1 MESWPADD
9 RNIEDIPRKEGKGKR
24 KEIFQY
30 PNLDHGLLEALTLV
44 EKENR
49 LEWSSLVKSYGTLY
63 LTPAGKPVK
72 IFPATRPPSITFP
85 RITPGRRAERGA
97 NFLRTHFPDVEIAA
111 ELIREE
117 IETDAKV
124 SHDRDVYN
132 PYDGNLLETV
142 TSYESSRPVSLHLAF
157 PMGELG
163 RDLNISPFLPS
174 ENGRVFSPAAT
185 PVRSF
190 DTPISQI
197 ASPRYDPPN
206 LAQGALLA
214 VRTYGITC
222 VLGMRSSDTPKKVK
236 LFDVATISPFDVG
249 GHQMIDVKF
258 PSVHDL
264 LVVNDQGMVFS
275 YNFTSGKPF
284 IIFDYSTLSSMSEVM
299 SDDFWRLSLGAN
311 IDTCLLTSSKVLRQ
325 LDSRVGPLMH
335 GESRLLKDMITA
347 VEDQDGHLIR
357 LCTTS
362 QLFWIDDRNPGK
374 PILGYNHNRSF
385 DRTLRTDTVSFQNT
399 PFTFLTSRKNG
410 MVHVYSVSRSNE
422 NGLIHANGIPHCL
435 TSATDFEDSLI
446 GQLFAHHSYL
456 AWDQSFSLLRL
467 SRRGAIHM
475 IELGLSDEIEILTPN
490 LEWSEDVKEL
500 DLSASTLR
508 PDIGPLGNREYVE
521 VDFSEMYH
529 HIFVERARRDEEYEE
544 KNAEDV
550 YDLVDRLPLY
560 WQDTN
565 VPIEHMLTTY
575 DIAFRSGDEPDGASR
590 ADFLTG
596 SIINSTRG
604 YRALQQGR
612 LSPASLGQGF
622 GWYHNIGS
630 TLQVLDSTVHHN
642 VEDILEHLRKY
653 DLVYSPDRT
662 AQSLRRESK
671 AREQLALDLALSQDV
686 FFVQPLKPPASVP
699 DDLESMTE
707 ALSIGNKPP
716 SVDFRYLRPM
726 PRKTADE
733 GREEGGDDDPEMSY
747 PLGVR
752 LLLKEWAAGTDPDT
766 YVYVDPYGDPTE
778 EPTRIQPKSNLPK
791 STQPKRPPVV
801 VASSAMVPTVQPTS
815 SRGTFFPQ
823 SQPAIVPVLRSTS
836 QSQIS
841 NALPATSSQEL
852 MTSTHIFPGPHEGR
866 PPPAAKKKPAKKRL
880 GVFCCRVGHAS
891 ETGLTASPVSPPYG
905 WKKACILSFF
915 FASFRLHR
923 GPGSTSNFPYD
934 SAAYNDFLRRNKA
947 VVCALSASY
956 ISTFAG
962 YPLDSL
968 KSRLQTTKTPISV
981 SRLAAVV
988 YRDEGVV
995 GFYRGLWI
1003 PLITISFVRAASFT
1017 IYTRTKEF
1025 CRDHNYLTRNS
1036 IIDASLVGGISGAM
1050 SGALISFGSAPFELV
1065 KVRRQLEFAIAASK
1079 GVQLTKAPKTWEAVK
1094 EIFQSNG
1101 ITGLYTGFRM
1111 HFVRDTTGT
1120 ALYFLE
1126 YDGMRHLLG
1135 RDRSGDQGLT
1145 PAWLPIPASIVPFF
1159 CGSLSG
1165 VSSWALIY
1173 PLDVVKTKIQQRSL
1187 AGERYRGPW
1196 ETLYRLVRGPD
1207 PNNPKPLLAG
1217 IARIYRGLGVSAV
1230 RSITTHGLL
1239 WTFFDLVSNY
1249 IDHLP

>member
-1 MESWPADD
+1 MESWPTDD
-9 RNIEDIPRKEGKGKR
+9 RNIEDIPRKEGKGKK

-44 EKENR
+44 EKGNR
-49 LEWSSLVKSYGTLY
+49 LEWSSLVKNSDPFKLK
-63 LTPAGKPVK
+63 AGKPVK
-72 IFPATRPPSITFP
+72 VFPATRPPSPTLP
-85 RITPGRRAERGA
+85 RMTPGRRAERGA
-97 NFLRTHFPDVEIAA
+97 NFLRTHFPDVDIAA

-117 IETDAKV
+117 IETDAKDV
-124 SHDRDVYN
+124 HDKGVYN

-142 TSYESSRPVSLHLAF
+142 ISYESSRPVSLHLAF

-163 RDLNISPFLPS
+163 RDLNLSPFHPS
-174 ENGRVFSPAAT
+174 ENGKKFTPIAT
-185 PVRSF
+185 PAKSF

-197 ASPRYDPPN
+197 TSPRYDPQN
-206 LAQGALLA
+206 TAQSALLA
-214 VRTYGITC
+214 VRTYGNTC
-222 VLGMRSSDTPKKVK
+222 VLRMGPSDTPKRVK
-236 LFDVATISPFDVG
+236 LVDVATISPSDVG
-249 GHQMIDVKF
+249 GRQMIDVKF

-264 LVVNDQGMVFS
+264 LTVNDQGMVFIS
-275 YNFTSGKPF
+275 FSV
-284 IIFDYSTLSSMSEVM
+284 FDHSTLSSTSEVISDDL
-299 SDDFWRLSLGAN
+299 SDDFWRLALGAT
-311 IDTCLLTSSKVLRQ
+311 IDTCLLTSGKVLRQ
-325 LDSRVGPLMH
+325 LDSRVGPLIH
-335 GESRLLKDMITA
+335 CESCIFMFTYFCRITA
-347 VEDQDGHLIR
+347 STDGHLIR

-362 QLFWIDDRNPGK
+362 QLFWIDDRKPGK
-374 PILGYNHNRSF
+374 PILGYKHNRSF
-385 DRTLRTDTVSFQNT
+385 DRTLRTDTVAFRDT
-399 PFTFLTSRKNG
+399 PLTFLTSRKNG
-410 MVHVYSVSRSNE
+410 LVQVYTVSRSSE
-422 NGLIHANGIPHCL
+422 NGLIHANGLPYCL
-435 TSATDFEDSLI
+435 TSATDFEDSLT
-446 GQLFAHHSYL
+446 GQLFAHHPYRG
-456 AWDQSFSLLRL
+456 WDQSFSLLRL
-467 SRRGAIHM
+467 SRRGAIQM
-475 IELGLSDEIEILTPN
+475 IELGHSEEIETLTPN
-490 LEWSEDVKEL
+490 FEWSNDVKEL
-500 DLSASTLR
+500 DLNASTLR
-508 PDIGPLGNREYVE
+508 PDIGPLGSREYME

-529 HIFVERARRDEEYEE
+529 RKSTRQDEEHEE
-544 KNAEDV
+544 ENAEDV
-550 YDLVDRLPLY
+550 YDLVDRLPLF

-575 DIAFRSGDEPDGASR
+575 DIAFRAGEDPDGASR

-612 LSPASLGQGF
+612 LSPASLSKGSA
-622 GWYHNIGS
+622 WHRNIGP
-630 TLQVLDSTVHHN
+630 TLQALDSTVHRN
-642 VEDILEHLRKY
+642 LEDILDNLRKH
-653 DLVYSPDRT
+653 DLAHSPDRT
-662 AQSLRRESK
+662 AQSLRKESK
-671 AREQLALDLALSQDV
+671 AREQLALDLALSQDI
-686 FFVQPLKPPASVP
+686 FSCQPPKPPASVP
-699 DDLESMTE
+699 DDLETMTE
-707 ALSIGNKPP
+707 ALSIDNKPP
-716 SVDFRYLRPM
+716 PVDFKYLRPR
-726 PRKTADE
+726 PQKEA
-733 GREEGGDDDPEMSY
+733 REEGGDDDPEMAC

-752 LLLKEWAAGTDPDT
+752 LLLKEWDAGADPDT
-766 YVYVDPYGDPTE
+766 YVYADPYGDPTE
-778 EPTRIQPKSNLPK
+778 EPTKIQLPKPKSSLPK

-801 VASSAMVPTVQPTS
+801 VASSAMVPLVQPAS
-815 SRGTFFPQ
+815 DRGTLFPQ
-823 SQPAIVPVLRSTS
+823 SQPAVVPVLRAIT
-836 QSQIS
+836 QSQTS
-841 NALPATSSQEL
+841 TAFPAPGSQEL
-852 MTSTHIFPGPHEGR
+852 MTSMQVLPGPHGGR
-866 PPPAAKKKPAKKRL
+866 PPTAKKKPAKKRL
-880 GVFCCRVGHAS
+880 GGHAS

-905 WKKACILSFF
+905 WKKACILSLF
-915 FASFRLHR
+915 STLLRLHR
-923 GPGSTSNFPYD
+923 GPGSTSNLPYD

-995 GFYRGLWI
+995 GFYRGIWI

-1017 IYTRTKEF
+1017 IYTRTKEY
-1025 CRDHNYLTRNS
+1025 CRDHNYLARNS

-1094 EIFQSNG
+1094 EIFRSNG

-1135 RDRSGDQGLT
+1135 RERSGDQGPT

-1159 CGSLSG
+1159 CGSLAG

-1217 IARIYRGLGVSAV
+1217 ITRIYRGLGVSAV

>member
-1 MESWPADD
+1 MESWPTDD
-9 RNIEDIPRKEGKGKR
+9 RKSEDIPRKEGKGKK

-30 PNLDHGLLEALTLV
+30 PNLDHGLVEALTLV
-44 EKENR
+44 EKGNG

-63 LTPAGKPVK
+63 SISEPVK
-72 IFPATRPPSITFP
+72 VFPATRPPSITLP
-85 RITPGRRAERGA
+85 HMTLRRRAERGA
-97 NFLRTHFPDVEIAA
+97 NFLRTHFPEVEIAA

-124 SHDRDVYN
+124 LRDQDVYN

-142 TSYESSRPVSLHLAF
+142 ISYDSLRPTSSHLAF

-174 ENGRVFSPAAT
+174 DNGSVFTPTAT

-197 ASPRYDPPN
+197 ASPRYDLSN
-206 LAQGALLA
+206 LTQGALLA
-214 VRTYGITC
+214 VRTYGITS
-222 VLGMRSSDTPKKVK
+222 VLEMCSGDTPKKVK
-236 LFDVATISPFDVG
+236 VVDVATIASSDVG

-264 LVVNDQGMVFS
+264 LAVSDHGMVFS
-275 YNFTSGKPF
+275 YNFTGCKPF
-284 IIFDYSTLSSMSEVM
+284 PIFDYSTLSSMSEIM
-299 SDDFWRLSLGAN
+299 SDDFWRLALGAN
-311 IDTCLLTSSKVLRQ
+311 VGTCLLTSVKVLRR
-325 LDSRVGPLMH
+325 LDSRDNHVYSSIFSVTS
-335 GESRLLKDMITA
+335 EKDVITA

-362 QLFWIDDRNPGK
+362 QLLWIDDRKPGK
-374 PILGYNHNRSF
+374 PLLGYHHNRSF
-385 DRTLRTDTVSFQNT
+385 DRTLKTETVSFQSA
-399 PFTFLTSRKNG
+399 PLTFLTSRKNG
-410 MVHVYSVSRSNE
+410 LVDVYNVSRSSE
-422 NGLIHANGIPHCL
+422 NGLVHANALPYCL
-435 TSATDFEDSLI
+435 TSATGFEDSLT
-446 GQLFAHHSYL
+446 GQSFVHHPYL
-456 AWDQSFSLLRL
+456 NGDQSFSLLRL
-467 SRRGAIHM
+467 SRRGAIQM
-475 IELGLSDEIEILTPN
+475 IELHCSNEIGTLTPQF
-490 LEWSEDVKEL
+490 EWSDDVKDL
-500 DLSASTLR
+500 DLKASTLR
-508 PDIGPLGNREYVE
+508 PDEGLLGNREHME
-521 VDFSEMYH
+521 VDFSGVYRH
-529 HIFVERARRDEEYEE
+529 VFVERPRLDEEHEE
-544 KNAEDV
+544 KHAEDV
-550 YDLVDRLPLY
+550 YGLVNRLPLF
-560 WQDTN
+560 WQYTN
-565 VPIEHMLTTY
+565 APIEHMLTTY
-575 DIAFRSGDEPDGASR
+575 DIIFRAGDDPDGASR

-604 YRALQQGR
+604 YRALQEGR
-612 LSPASLGQGF
+612 LSPATLSKGSA
-622 GWYHNIGS
+622 WHHNIGP
-630 TLQVLDSTVHHN
+630 TLHALDSTVRHN
-642 VEDILEHLRKY
+642 VEDILEDLRKY
-653 DLVYSPDRT
+653 DVAHCPDGT
-662 AQSLRRESK
+662 AQSLRREGK
-671 AREQLALDLALSQDV
+671 AREQLALDLLLSQDV
-686 FFVQPLKPPASVP
+686 FSVQPLKPPASVP

-716 SVDFRYLRPM
+716 PVDFRYLQPM
-726 PRKTADE
+726 LRRTAE
-733 GREEGGDDDPEMSY
+733 AMREGGDDDPEMSY

-752 LLLKEWAAGTDPDT
+752 LLLKEWDAGTDPDN
-766 YVYVDPYGDPTE
+766 YVYVDPYG
-778 EPTRIQPKSNLPK
+778 
-791 STQPKRPPVV
+791 
-801 VASSAMVPTVQPTS
+801 
-815 SRGTFFPQ
+815 G
-823 SQPAIVPVLRSTS
+823 
-836 QSQIS
+836 
-841 NALPATSSQEL
+841 SQEL
-852 MTSTHIFPGPHEGR
+852 MTSTQILPGPHGGR
-866 PPPAAKKKPAKKRL
+866 PPPAGKKKPAKKRL
-880 GVFCCRVGHAS
+880 GHAS

-905 WKKACILSFF
+905 WKKACIS
-915 FASFRLHR
+915 
-923 GPGSTSNFPYD
+923 STSNLPYD

-1025 CRDHNYLTRNS
+1025 CRDHNYLSRNS
-1036 IIDASLVGGISGAM
+1036 IIDASVVGGISGAM

-1079 GVQLTKAPKTWEAVK
+1079 GIQLTKAPKTWEAVK
-1094 EIFQSNG
+1094 EIFRSNG

-1135 RDRSGDQGLT
+1135 RDRSGDQGPT
-1145 PAWLPIPASIVPFF
+1145 PTWLPIPASIVPFF

-1196 ETLYRLVRGPD
+1196 ETLYRLIRGPD

-1217 IARIYRGLGVSAV
+1217 ITRIYRGLGVSAV

>member
-1 MESWPADD
+1 MELWPTDD
-9 RNIEDIPRKEGKGKR
+9 RNIEDIPRKEGKGKK
-24 KEIFQY
+24 KEILQY

-44 EKENR
+44 EKGNR
-49 LEWSSLVKSYGTLY
+49 LEWSSLVKSYDSDPFKLK
-63 LTPAGKPVK
+63 AGKPVK
-72 IFPATRPPSITFP
+72 VFPATRPPSPTLP
-85 RITPGRRAERGA
+85 RMTPGRGAERGA
-97 NFLRTHFPDVEIAA
+97 NFLRTHFPDVDIAA

-117 IETDAKV
+117 IETDAKDV
-124 SHDRDVYN
+124 HDKGVYN

-142 TSYESSRPVSLHLAF
+142 ISYESSRPVSLHLAF

-163 RDLNISPFLPS
+163 RDLNLSPFHPS
-174 ENGRVFSPAAT
+174 ENGKKFTPTAT
-185 PVRSF
+185 PAKSF

-197 ASPRYDPPN
+197 TSPRYDPQN
-206 LAQGALLA
+206 TAQSALLA
-214 VRTYGITC
+214 VRTYGNTC
-222 VLGMRSSDTPKKVK
+222 VLKMGPSDTPKRVK
-236 LFDVATISPFDVG
+236 LVDVATISPSDVG
-249 GHQMIDVKF
+249 GRQMIDVKF

-264 LVVNDQGMVFS
+264 LTVNDQGVVFS
-275 YNFTSGKPF
+275 YSLSGDKPF
-284 IIFDYSTLSSMSEVM
+284 PVFDHSTLSSTSEVISDDL
-299 SDDFWRLSLGAN
+299 SDDFWRLALGAT
-311 IDTCLLTSSKVLRQ
+311 IDTCLLTSGKVLRQ
-325 LDSRVGPLMH
+325 LDSRDNGVYSSIFSVPS
-335 GESRLLKDMITA
+335 EKDIITA

-362 QLFWIDDRNPGK
+362 QLFWIDDRKPGK
-374 PILGYNHNRSF
+374 PILGYKHNRSF
-385 DRTLRTDTVSFQNT
+385 DRTLRTDTVAFRDT
-399 PFTFLTSRKNG
+399 PLTFLTSRKNG
-410 MVHVYSVSRSNE
+410 LVQVYTVSRSSE
-422 NGLIHANGIPHCL
+422 NGLIHANGLPYCL
-435 TSATDFEDSLI
+435 TSATDFEDSLT
-446 GQLFAHHSYL
+446 GQLFAHHPYRG
-456 AWDQSFSLLRL
+456 WDQSFSLLRL
-467 SRRGAIHM
+467 SRRGAIQM
-475 IELGLSDEIEILTPN
+475 IELGHSEEIETLTPN
-490 LEWSEDVKEL
+490 FEWSNDVKEL
-500 DLSASTLR
+500 DLNASTLR
-508 PDIGPLGNREYVE
+508 PDIGPLGSREYME

-529 HIFVERARRDEEYEE
+529 HLFVERTRQDEEHEE
-544 KNAEDV
+544 ENAEDV
-550 YDLVDRLPLY
+550 YDLVDRLPLF

-575 DIAFRSGDEPDGASR
+575 DIAFRAGEDPDGASR

-612 LSPASLGQGF
+612 LSPASLSKGSA
-622 GWYHNIGS
+622 WHRNIGP
-630 TLQVLDSTVHHN
+630 TLQALDSTVHRN
-642 VEDILEHLRKY
+642 LEDILDNLRKH
-653 DLVYSPDRT
+653 DLAHSPDRT
-662 AQSLRRESK
+662 AQSLRKESK
-671 AREQLALDLALSQDV
+671 AREQLALDLALSQDI
-686 FFVQPLKPPASVP
+686 FSCQPPKPPASVP
-699 DDLESMTE
+699 DDLETMTE
-707 ALSIGNKPP
+707 ALSIDNKPP
-716 SVDFRYLRPM
+716 PVDFKYLRPR
-726 PRKTADE
+726 PQKEA
-733 GREEGGDDDPEMSY
+733 REEGGDDDPEMAC

-752 LLLKEWAAGTDPDT
+752 LLLKEWDAGADPDT
-766 YVYVDPYGDPTE
+766 YVYADPYGDPTE
-778 EPTRIQPKSNLPK
+778 EPTKIQLPKPKSSLPK

-801 VASSAMVPTVQPTS
+801 VASSAMVPLVQPAS
-815 SRGTFFPQ
+815 SRGSLFPQ
-823 SQPAIVPVLRSTS
+823 SQPAVVPVLRAIT
-836 QSQIS
+836 QSQAS
-841 NALPATSSQEL
+841 TAFPAPDSQEL
-852 MTSTHIFPGPHEGR
+852 MTSTQVLPGPHGGR
-866 PPPAAKKKPAKKRL
+866 PPTAKKKPAKKRL
-880 GVFCCRVGHAS
+880 GGHAS

-905 WKKACILSFF
+905 WKKACILSLF
-915 FASFRLHR
+915 STLLRLHR
-923 GPGSTSNFPYD
+923 GPGSTSNLPYD

-995 GFYRGLWI
+995 GFYRGIWI

-1017 IYTRTKEF
+1017 IYTRTKEY
-1025 CRDHNYLTRNS
+1025 CRDHNYLARNS

-1094 EIFQSNG
+1094 EIFRSNG

-1135 RDRSGDQGLT
+1135 RERSGDQGPT

-1159 CGSLSG
+1159 CGSLAG

-1217 IARIYRGLGVSAV
+1217 ITRIYRGLGVSAV

>member
-1 MESWPADD
+1 MESWPTDD
-9 RNIEDIPRKEGKGKR
+9 RNIEDIPRREGKGKK

-44 EKENR
+44 EKGNR
-49 LEWSSLVKSYGTLY
+49 LEWSSLVKNYAILKAVSTDSDPFKLQ
-63 LTPAGKPVK
+63 AGKPVK
-72 IFPATRPPSITFP
+72 IFPETRPPSITLP
-85 RITPGRRAERGA
+85 RMTLGRRAERGA
-97 NFLRTHFPDVEIAA
+97 NFLRTHFPDVEVAA

-117 IETDAKV
+117 IETDARV
-124 SHDRDVYN
+124 LHDRSVYN

-142 TSYESSRPVSLHLAF
+142 TSYESSTPVSLHLAF

-174 ENGRVFSPAAT
+174 ENGRVFTPIAT
-185 PVRSF
+185 PIRSF

-197 ASPRYDPPN
+197 TSPRYDLPN

-214 VRTYGITC
+214 ARTYGVTC
-222 VLGMRSSDTPKKVK
+222 VLEMRSCDTPKEVK
-236 LFDVATISPFDVG
+236 LFDVATISPSDVG
-249 GHQMIDVKF
+249 GHQMIDVRF

-264 LVVNDQGMVFS
+264 LVVNDQGTAFS
-275 YNFTSGKPF
+275 YNFIGGKPF

-299 SDDFWRLSLGAN
+299 SDDFWRLSLGPN
-311 IDTCLLTSSKVLRQ
+311 INTCLLTSSKVLRQ
-325 LDSRVGPLMH
+325 LDCRENGVYNSIFSVPS
-335 GESRLLKDMITA
+335 EKDMITA

-374 PILGYNHNRSF
+374 PILGYNHKRSF
-385 DRTLRTDTVSFQNT
+385 DRTLKTDTVSFQNT

-410 MVHVYSVSRSNE
+410 MVNVYTVSRPSE
-422 NGLIHANGIPHCL
+422 NGLIHANGIPYCL
-435 TSATDFEDSLI
+435 TSETDFEDSLI
-446 GQLFAHHSYL
+446 GQSFFHHPYL
-456 AWDQSFSLLRL
+456 AEDQSFSLLRL
-467 SRRGAIHM
+467 SRRGAIQM
-475 IELGLSDEIEILTPN
+475 IELGQSDGIETPN
-490 LEWSEDVKEL
+490 FEWSDDVREL
-500 DLSASTLR
+500 DLNASNLR
-508 PDIGPLGNREYVE
+508 PDIGPLGNREYME

-529 HIFVERARRDEEYEE
+529 HVFMERTRQDEECEE
-544 KNAEDV
+544 ENADDV
-550 YDLVDRLPLY
+550 YDLVDRLPLF
-560 WQDTN
+560 WQDTDA
-565 VPIEHMLTTY
+565 PIKHMLTTY
-575 DIAFRSGDEPDGASR
+575 DIAFRAGDEPDGASR

-604 YRALQQGR
+604 YRALQQER
-612 LSPASLGQGF
+612 LSPASLSKGS
-622 GWYHNIGS
+622 GWYHNIGP
-630 TLQVLDSTVHHN
+630 TLRAFDSTVHQN
-642 VEDILEHLRKY
+642 AEDILENLQKY
-653 DLVYSPDRT
+653 NLADSPDRT
-662 AQSLRRESK
+662 VQSLRRESK

-686 FFVQPLKPPASVP
+686 FSVQPPKAPASRP

-716 SVDFRYLRPM
+716 PVDFRYLRPVS
-726 PRKTADE
+726 RRTADE
-733 GREEGGDDDPEMSY
+733 AREGGEDDDPEMSY

-752 LLLKEWAAGTDPDT
+752 LLLKEWAVGTDPDT
-766 YVYVDPYGDPTE
+766 YVYVDPYGDPTD
-778 EPTRIQPKSNLPK
+778 EPARIQLPKPKSNLPK

-801 VASSAMVPTVQPTS
+801 VASSTMVPIVQPAA

-823 SQPAIVPVLRSTS
+823 SQPAVVPVLRPTT

-841 NALPATSSQEL
+841 NAFLATSSQEL
-852 MTSTHIFPGPHEGR
+852 MTNTQVLPGPHGGR

-880 GVFCCRVGHAS
+880 VHIYIFPLVCMDFAARSRKNDSLEQRKKPKKHARD
-891 ETGLTASPVSPPYG
+891 VN
-905 WKKACILSFF
+905 
-915 FASFRLHR
+915 
-923 GPGSTSNFPYD
+923 TSNLPYD

-1003 PLITISFVRAASFT
+1003 PLITILL
-1017 IYTRTKEF
+1017 
-1025 CRDHNYLTRNS
+1025 CP
-1036 IIDASLVGGISGAM
+1036 GAM

-1135 RDRSGDQGLT
+1135 RDRSGDQGPT

-1217 IARIYRGLGVSAV
+1217 ITRIYRGLGVSAV